1 VVDPVSS
8 ALMVSAAVII
18 IGFIANYMFKR
29 TRLPDMLILIFI
41 GALCGPIL
49 GAFDPTAVRN
59 FAPYI
64 AALALVYILFDGGL
78 GLTISKVLSHSPRAV
93 VLAVLG
99 FVFSVLITAL
109 VIIVAFEV
117 PILYGLL
124 FGSIYGGSSSIVV
137 ISLASRIKMSEKAST
152 TLILESAITDILC
165 IVVSLGL
172 ISVIATGQT
181 SYASIFVGIGGKFLI
196 GAGIGVFVGII
207 WLLMMRRVSSL
218 PFSYILTLA
227 VVLFTYAFSESLG
240 GNGALSALLFGL
252 VLGNELQILSFFKLE
267 GNGQVTVSEGLRRFE
282 SEIAFLV
289 RTFFFVFLGIIAT
302 ISSVSM
308 LIVGV
313 VLSMLLLAVRYGAVW
328 LTTIKSELRAES
340 KLMSAILTRGLA
352 AAVLATLP
360 AQYGLEYA
368 DLFINIAVVV
378 IVTTALIATVG
389 VFIISNSKCPS
400 EEVETYIQQ
409 AESAYQTAK

>member
-1 VVDPVSS
+1 VVDAVSS
-8 ALMVSAAVII
+8 ALMISAAVIM
-18 IGFIANYMFKR
+18 IGFIANYLFKR
-29 TRLPDMLILIFI
+29 TQIPDMLILIFI

-49 GAFDPTAVRN
+49 GAFEPAAVQN

-93 VLAVLG
+93 ILAAIG
-99 FVFSVLITAL
+99 FIFSVLITAL
-109 VIIVAFEV
+109 VTIVAFDV
-117 PILYGLL
+117 PLLYGLL

-165 IVVSLGL
+165 IVVSLAL
-172 ISVIATGQT
+172 IGVIATGQT
-181 SYASIFVGIGGKFLI
+181 NYASIFVGIGGKFLI
-196 GAGIGVFVGII
+196 GAAIGIFVGII
-207 WLLMMRRVSSL
+207 WLLIMRRVNSL

-240 GNGALSALLFGL
+240 GSGALSALLFGL
-252 VLGNELQILSFFKLE
+252 VLGNELQILNFFKLE
-267 GNGQVTVSEGLRRFE
+267 GNDQAIVGDGLRRFE

-302 ISSVSM
+302 ISSATM
-308 LIVGV
+308 LVVGV
-313 VLSMLLLAVRYGAVW
+313 VLSLILYAVRYGAVW
-328 LTTIKSELRAES
+328 LTTIKCDMRNEAR
-340 KLMSAILTRGLA
+340 LMSAILTRGLA

-368 DLFINIAVVV
+368 DLFVNIAVVV
-378 IVTTALIATVG
+378 IVTTAIIATLG
-389 VFIISNSKCPS
+389 VFLITSGKSPVDKIKLYRQK
-400 EEVETYIQQ
+400 EKYE
-409 AESAYQTAK
+409 